1 MGWQDYHLHRFEVI
15 NPLTGVMTNIGIPNE
30 KSKWKRDLLPG
41 WKQGIRHYFTM
52 ANNKAQYLYDYLAD
66 NWNHTLTLEG
76 IFSRDETTRY
86 PVCLDGRRA
95 CPPEDCG
102 GVRGYYKLLKT
113 IKNHNHKHKLELTG
127 GAYDPEGLNVQKI
140 KFENPDIRLDLVF
153 NR

>member
-1 MGWQDYHLHRFEVI
+1 MLEEILKKNPTIDYPI
-15 NPLTGVMTNIGIPNE
+15 YISG
-30 KSKWKRDLLPG
+30 K
-41 WKQGIRHYFTM
+41 
-52 ANNKAQYLYDYLAD
+52 
-66 NWNHTLTLEG
+66 
-76 IFSRDETTRY
+76 
-86 PVCLDGRRA
+86 RA

-102 GVRGYYKLLKT
+102 GVRGYYKLLKS